1 MRKTTMTET
10 TARGQSATVR
20 ERQDVRRVVTAGVI
34 GQLVEYYDYGL
45 YALLAVHIGR
55 TFFPEASDG
64 AQLLAAF
71 AIFGVGFLARPLGG
85 VILGPMGDRIG
96 RRGVL
101 IRSIIIMTICTVLVG
116 LTPGAAV
123 IGIAAPIIIVLLR
136 LGQAFSAGGEFIS
149 AATYVNEHAPAGRR
163 GLYSCLLQA
172 GSAAAFLLG
181 KLVVFVTESIAG
193 ADVMADWAWRIPF
206 VLALPIGVIG
216 VYVRL
221 RLEESPVFENLRQ
234 TGNLAR
240 TPLRDS
246 MRGSNRKVFFQ
257 TIGLSAFLFV
267 STYTF
272 LAYLPSLLKADGY
285 DAGDVVMLTVIANS
299 ANVVFFPLVGLLS
312 ERVGRKQTCVGGAV
326 FVIVTSW
333 PLLTLLGLN
342 QVPLAVVC
350 VIVMAFGV
358 SLVVGPPAALFV
370 EFIPAPVRMSTFG
383 LAYNLGAA
391 IFGGTAVY
399 VAGFLREATG
409 SPASP
414 AYYLIAASLISLA
427 TLATIKDYRRVG
439 ESVQ

>member
-1 MRKTTMTET
+1 MTENVANRT
-10 TARGQSATVR
+10 SRAVDDPAN
-20 ERQDVRRVVTAGVI
+20 VRRVVTAGVV

-45 YALLAVHIGR
+45 YALLAVYIGR
-55 TFFPEASDG
+55 AFFPEASDG

-85 VILGPMGDRIG
+85 AILGPMGDRVG
-96 RRGVL
+96 RRAVL
-101 IRSIIIMTICTVLVG
+101 IRSLVIMTGCTVLVG
-116 LTPGAAV
+116 LTPGADV
-123 IGIAAPIIIVLLR
+123 IGLAAPIIVVLLR

-149 AATYVNEHAPAGRR
+149 AATFVNEHAPMGRR

-172 GSAAAFLLG
+172 GSASAFLLG
-181 KLVVFVTESIAG
+181 TLVVFLTEAAAG
-193 ADVMADWAWRIPF
+193 PDAMESWAWRIPF
-206 VLALPIGVIG
+206 LLSLPIGIVG
-216 VYVRL
+216 LYVRL
-221 RLEESPVFENLRQ
+221 RLEESPVFEHLKE
-234 TGNLAR
+234 TGGLTK

-272 LAYLPSLLKADGY
+272 LAYLPSLLRADGY
-285 DAGDVVMLTVIANS
+285 SSGQVVLLTVIANS
-299 ANVVFFPLVGLLS
+299 ANVIFFPLVGLLS
-312 ERVGRKQTCVGGAV
+312 ERTGRKQICMAGAV
-326 FVIVTSW
+326 FMIVMSW
-333 PLLTLLGLN
+333 PLLTVLGMGSL
-342 QVPLAVVC
+342 PLAIVC

-358 SLVVGPPAALFV
+358 SLVVGPPAAMFV
-370 EFIPAPVRMSTFG
+370 EFIPAAVRMSTFG

-399 VAGFLREATG
+399 VAGFLRETTG

-414 AYYLIAASLISLA
+414 AYYLIAASVISLA
-427 TLATIKDYRRVG
+427 TLVTIKNYRGVN

>member
-1 MRKTTMTET
+1 MTEA
-10 TARGQSATVR
+10 TARSATSEQQ
-20 ERQDVRRVVTAGVI
+20 ERKDVRRVVTAGVI

-85 VILGPMGDRIG
+85 VILGPLGDRIG
-96 RRGVL
+96 RRAIL
-101 IRSIIIMTICTVLVG
+101 IRSLVIMTVCTVLVG
-116 LTPGAAV
+116 LTPSAEA
-123 IGIAAPIIIVLLR
+123 IGIAAPIIVVLLR

-149 AATYVNEHAPAGRR
+149 AATYVNEHAPVGRR

-181 KLVVFVTESIAG
+181 NLVVWLTEVIAG
-193 ADVMADWAWRIPF
+193 PEVVADWAWRVPF
-206 VLALPIGVIG
+206 LLALPIGIIG
-216 VYVRL
+216 LYVRL
-221 RLEESPVFENLRQ
+221 QLEESPVFENMRQ
-234 TGNLAR
+234 AGNLAR

-246 MRGSNRKVFFQ
+246 MRGPNGKIFLQ

-272 LAYLPSLLKADGY
+272 LAYLPSLLTADGY
-285 DAGDVVMLTVIANS
+285 APGEVTMLVVIANS
-299 ANVVFFPLVGLLS
+299 ANVIFFPLVGLLS
-312 ERVGRKQTCVGGAV
+312 ERTGRKRICIAGAV
-326 FVIVTSW
+326 FMIVMSW
-333 PLLTLLGLN
+333 PLLTLLGSGH
-342 QVPLAVVC
+342 VPTAIIC

-370 EFIPAPVRMSTFG
+370 EFIPAAVRMSTFG

-391 IFGGTAVY
+391 IFGGTVVY
-399 VAGFLREATG
+399 IAGFLRDATG
-409 SPASP
+409 SPAAP
-414 AYYLIAASLISLA
+414 AYSLIVASLISLA
-427 TLATIKDYRRVG
+427 TLLTIKQYRRVG